1 MNTATT
7 QQIKTRNYAY
17 RYEHPRLYPYV
28 LNDMIIS
35 KNEAGP
41 GDKVAAFDLPTTD
54 GGRVSSVDLKAKGQP
69 VLLVFGS
76 LTCPITEGG
85 AEGLKQLHSIYG
97 EKVRFVMIKVRE
109 AHPGWTIGQ
118 PQTFEEKRSQALDLK
133 SHHNFPFEVA
143 IDDIDGTFHS
153 SLDSRPNSAYVI
165 DPSGTILFRAQW
177 ANETRSIGEA
187 LEAIVAGKNPPAPFV
202 SRTMHSI
209 AQALGYAKSV
219 HDAAG
224 KGALLD
230 TWKVVP
236 PLGVMMLLTDLFF
249 FLPRN
254 MRGLPAMLLTM
265 GLMTAA
271 MAGIVILIARFTF

>member
-1 MNTATT
+1 MNTTATH
-7 QQIKTRNYAY
+7 QAKTTSYAY

-35 KNEAGP
+35 KNGAGP
-41 GDKVAAFDLPTTD
+41 GDKVEAFDLPTTD
-54 GGRVSSVDLKAKGQP
+54 GGHIRSADLKAKGQP

-85 AEGLKQLHSIYG
+85 AEGLKQLHALYG
-97 EKVRFVMIKVRE
+97 KQVRFVMIKVRE
-109 AHPGWTIGQ
+109 AHPGGTVGQ
-118 PQTFEEKRSQALDLK
+118 AQTFEEKRNQAIALK
-133 SHHNFPFEVA
+133 SHHDLPFEVA
-143 IDDIDGTFHS
+143 IDDIDGTFHR

-165 DPSGTILFRAQW
+165 DPSGTILFHAQW
-177 ANETRSIGEA
+177 ANETQAIGEA
-187 LEAIVAGKNPPAPFV
+187 LKVIVVGKNPTEPFI

-219 HDAAG
+219 HDVAG

-236 PLGVMMLLTDLFF
+236 PLGMMMLLTDFFF

-254 MRGLPAMLLTM
+254 KRGLPAMLLTM
-265 GLMTAA
+265 GLMTTA
-271 MAGIVILIARFTF
+271 MVSIIVLIARFAY

>member
-1 MNTATT
+1 MNTAAT
-7 QQIKTRNYAY
+7 QQTKTTNYAY

-28 LNDMIIS
+28 LNDMIVS

-41 GDKVAAFDLPTTD
+41 GDKVVAFDLPTTD
-54 GGRVSSVDLKAKGQP
+54 GGRIRSADLKAKGQP

-76 LTCPITEGG
+76 RTCPITEGG
-85 AEGLKQLHSIYG
+85 ADGLKQLHAMYG
-97 EKVRFVMIKVRE
+97 KKVRFVMIKVRE
-109 AHPGWTIGQ
+109 AHPGGTIGQ
-118 PQTFEEKRSQALDLK
+118 AQTFEEKRSQALDLK

-143 IDDIDGTFHS
+143 IDDIEGNFHS

-177 ANETRSIGEA
+177 ANETNAIGEA
-187 LEAIVAGKNPPAPFV
+187 LKAIVAGKNPKEPFV

-219 HDAAG
+219 HDTAG

-230 TWKVVP
+230 TWKVLP
-236 PLGVMMLLTDLFF
+236 PLGIMMMLTDLFF
-249 FLPRN
+249 FLPRHK
-254 MRGLPAMLLTM
+254 RGLPAMLLTM
-265 GLMTAA
+265 GLMIAA
-271 MAGIVILIARFTF
+271 MAGVAIFITRLIS

>member
-7 QQIKTRNYAY
+7 QQTKIATYGY

-28 LNDMIIS
+28 LNDMFIS
-35 KNEAGP
+35 KNELGP
-41 GDKVAAFDLPTTD
+41 GDKVKPFDLPTTD
-54 GGRVSSVDLKAKGQP
+54 GGHVRSADLKAKGQP

-85 AEGLKQLHSIYG
+85 AEGLKQLHAVYG
-97 EKVRFVMIKVRE
+97 KQVRFVMIKVRE
-109 AHPGWTIGQ
+109 AHPGESIGQ
-118 PQTFEEKRSQALDLK
+118 AQTFEDKLSQALNLK
-133 SHHNFPFEVA
+133 SHHNLPFEVA
-143 IDDIDGTFHS
+143 IDDIDGTFHR

-177 ANETRSIGEA
+177 TNETQAIGEA
-187 LEAIVAGKNPPAPFV
+187 LDAIVAGKNPPSPFV
-202 SRTMHSI
+202 TRTMHSI
-209 AQALGYAKSV
+209 AQALGYAGPV
-219 HDAAG
+219 HAAAG

-249 FLPRN
+249 FLPRSK
-254 MRGLPAMLLTM
+254 RGLPSMLLMM
-265 GLMTAA
+265 GLMAA
-271 MAGIVILIARFTF
+271 VMAGLVFLIARFAF